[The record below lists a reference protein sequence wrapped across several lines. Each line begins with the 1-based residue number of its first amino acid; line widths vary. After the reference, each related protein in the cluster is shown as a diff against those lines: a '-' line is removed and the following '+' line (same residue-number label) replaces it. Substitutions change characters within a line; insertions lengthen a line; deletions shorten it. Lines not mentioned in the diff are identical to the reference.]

1 MYSYI
6 NDDRGATEPYTD
18 LPAIGL
24 VSIGILLFGYLMT
37 SAYFTYASS
46 AYYAQETDDLRA
58 IAMSAAGDH
67 AIVVDGCSGV
77 LDAKKLDNCQAMAEL
92 AGRYGHPGSQVEIR
106 VDAGGRTW
114 RAGETGRGVS
124 ASYRLPV
131 CVMLNDATT
140 ISGSL
145 TVTCREG

>member
-6 NDDRGATEPYTD
+6 SDDRGATEPYTD

-46 AYYAQETDDLRA
+46 AFYAQETDDLRA
-58 IAMSAAGDH
+58 IAMSVAGDPGII
-67 AIVVDGCSGV
+67 ADGRSGV
-77 LDAKKLDNCQAMAEL
+77 MDAKKLDDDLAMAEL
-92 AGRYGHPGSQVEIR
+92 VRGYGHPGSHVEIR
-106 VDAGGRTW
+106 VDAGSHTW
-114 RAGETGRGVS
+114 CAGETGRGAS
-124 ASYRLPV
+124 SSYRLPI

-140 ISGSL
+140 IPGYL
-145 TVTCREG
+145 TVTCREV